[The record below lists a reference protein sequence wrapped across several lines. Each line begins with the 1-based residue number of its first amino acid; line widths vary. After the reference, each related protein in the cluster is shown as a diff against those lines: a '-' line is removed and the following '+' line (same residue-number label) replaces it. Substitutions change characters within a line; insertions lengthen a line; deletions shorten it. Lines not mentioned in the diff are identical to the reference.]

1 MYSLHQM
8 WFSSL
13 LLFSPL
19 LFPHLT
25 TGTCCN
31 WCQFCRC
38 NFFGCNCDFADNGC
52 CYQWQS
58 HVDSEKLGEC
68 YSPKDGPFQSY
79 CPERWSKRRTLVID
93 AKKQFL
99 KFDQNK
105 DGQIS
110 FSEAMR
116 RYKKDTCYGIS
127 MIHNGNTIGEFKKV
141 DKNNDGIIRPWE
153 FDKSLCSKRNRRRCN
168 AWLLN

>member
-1 MYSLHQM
+1 MY
-8 WFSSL
+8 
-13 LLFSPL
+13 
-19 LFPHLT
+19 
-25 TGTCCN
+25 
-31 WCQFCRC
+31 
-38 NFFGCNCDFADNGC
+38 
-52 CYQWQS
+52 
-58 HVDSEKLGEC
+58 
-68 YSPKDGPFQSY
+68 
-79 CPERWSKRRTLVID
+79 
-93 AKKQFL
+93 AKKQLL

-110 FSEAMR
+110 FSEAMW
-116 RYKKDTCYGIS
+116 RYKKDTCYANS

>member
-1 MYSLHQM
+1 M
-8 WFSSL
+8 
-13 LLFSPL
+13 
-19 LFPHLT
+19 
-25 TGTCCN
+25 
-31 WCQFCRC
+31 
-38 NFFGCNCDFADNGC
+38 
-52 CYQWQS
+52 
-58 HVDSEKLGEC
+58 
-68 YSPKDGPFQSY
+68 
-79 CPERWSKRRTLVID
+79 D

-116 RYKKDTCYGIS
+116 IYKKDTCYGIS

-153 FDKSLCSKRNRRRCN
+153 FNKSLCSKRNTRRCN